1 MEDLY
6 EKAAE
11 NFLELSSH
19 QRLEILF
26 NLLEKKSK
34 ISNMAK
40 QLNATNQEVHRN
52 FMRLEDGGLIAK
64 NKDGNYGVTTYGK
77 TMCSQVPALIFLSEN
92 RKYFENHK
100 FGGIPDKFIQRIGQ
114 LSSGQHT
121 KGVTKVLEH
130 WKAIYKNANTYIYKI
145 SSEVPIDLIE
155 PLIKKIK
162 NGVMYNGILLENA
175 IVPKGRKNLLKK
187 LGYEKLIQEGKVERK
202 MRKNVKTIVV
212 LNEKEACVSFP
223 TLAGEAN
230 LTEMFYSD
238 DPKFHEWCLDY
249 FRYCWYGSDAFQES
263 KLKE

>member
-40 QLNATNQEVHRN
+40 HLKATNQEVHRN

-77 TMCSQVPALIFLSEN
+77 TMCSQVPALIFLSKN

-114 LSSGQHT
+114 LSSGQHA

-130 WKAIYKNANTYIYKI
+130 WKTIYKNANTYIYKI

-223 TLAGEAN
+223 TLEGDAN